1 MNPDP
6 FQIVAG
12 EAAERL
18 RAMPEGSARC
28 CVTSPPYWGLRDY
41 GHDDQLGLERT
52 PDEYVARLVG
62 IMREVRRVLAD
73 DGTLWLNLGDCYAS
87 NSDRA
92 SMKLGGHPKGCRCSY
107 CTMPQSGLKT
117 SVPPGLKPKDLVG
130 VPWLVAFALRADG
143 WWLRSE
149 TIWHKPNPMP
159 ENVTDRPTKAHEQ
172 VFLLSKSG
180 RYFYDREAIAEPSA
194 TAGKPGGFYPHRAM
208 ASGQKPS
215 GNEVGPGMGVR
226 GEITNARS
234 VWTIPVASF
243 PDAHFAVMPT
253 KLAERC
259 VQAGSAKNDT
269 ILDPFAGAGTTGVAA
284 VRHGRQF
291 LGVELNLEYA
301 EMARDRI
308 RLELAPS
315 TARVDRVNGDEALF
329 LGATG

>member
-87 NSDRA
+87 NSDCA

-180 RYFYDREAIAEPSA
+180 RYFYDREAIREPI
-194 TAGKPGGFYPHRAM
+194 KPGNDGSIRAPKCG
-208 ASGQKPS
+208 SERINGTQHQTEKTYD
-215 GNEVGPGMGVR
+215 
-226 GEITNARS
+226 EIKGANARS
-234 VWTIPVASF
+234 VWSITTEPF

-253 KLAERC
+253 ALAERC
-259 VQAGSAKNDT
+259 VQAGSAEGDT
-269 ILDPFAGAGTTGVAA
+269 VLDPFAGAGTTGVAA
-284 VRHGRQF
+284 VRHGRRF
-291 LGVELNLEYA
+291 LGVELNPEYA